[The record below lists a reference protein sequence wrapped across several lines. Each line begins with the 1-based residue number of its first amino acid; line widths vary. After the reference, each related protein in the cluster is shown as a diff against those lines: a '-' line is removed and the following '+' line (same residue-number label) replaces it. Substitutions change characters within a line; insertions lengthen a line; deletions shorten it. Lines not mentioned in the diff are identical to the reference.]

1 MLMNSKLEKW
11 RATQAIKCNAM
22 LDVIILHYR
31 NWKEVEEYGLG
42 FNKIDSVYIT
52 KDQSLDKEKM
62 KILKRY
68 KRKKLI
74 NKIKRIE

>member
-1 MLMNSKLEKW
+1 MNSKLEKW

-52 KDQSLDKEKM
+52 KDQSLDKEKDENI
-62 KILKRY
+62 KEIQ
-68 KRKKLI
+68 KKEI
-74 NKIKRIE
+74 NK